1 MCLGVC
7 SHCTQFLKFE
17 LLCSQWDFQRGKSY
31 FSYCTVCS
39 LRADTMSNRS
49 VSHKTPTL
57 SFKKIY
63 LLNIVW
69 LCFFYKWKQ
78 DSCHLPQNALII
90 PPSLTYSFH
99 RLAKPCLQLRGAST
113 RVLQHFK
120 LYITKTQLTFHSNC
134 LFSSVLEKHHSGLQ
148 NLPPGLS
155 RTLCN
160 CSWILSIFVA
170 LLLLHRPWLKSL
182 LPLPKDW
189 NNVPSNSMPSL
200 HGPILNTARAIF

>member
-113 RVLQHFK
+113 RVLLQHFK
-120 LYITKTQLTFHSNC
+120 LYITKTQLTFHSN
-134 LFSSVLEKHHSGLQ
+134 LFIFFCTGKTPFWAPESASRSQQDPLQ
-148 NLPPGLS
+148 
-155 RTLCN
+155 
-160 CSWILSIFVA
+160 
-170 LLLLHRPWLKSL
+170 LLLDPFHLCC
-182 LPLPKDW
+182 
-189 NNVPSNSMPSL
+189 PSV
-200 HGPILNTARAIF
+200 TA